1 MFQYLLSGYF
11 YNISANDGSKVYLSG
26 GGGGWGSTNDM
37 TAHDNDSMLY
47 ISWSSTFYSLPIGG
61 GSYKSLF
68 SPGKIYAMVSLGDYV
83 YGVCGGDLCRINPVD
98 KTKTNL
104 GFGTTFTSVTDIGV
118 KNSLL
123 YVFKNGVYMINP
135 ITVSNSF
142 IKPADYPGD
151 PVAVTLV
158 SATNEFAML
167 VNDIIYTY
175 SPATNSFTSYAE
187 SLGTWE
193 GAKSLRNKPGAPSY
207 YLYTVKGDGGFYKID
222 LASKTATLL
231 ASGFSVNPT
240 LTAFNLYKG

>member
-1 MFQYLLSGYF
+1 MAISTTFLQMMEAKFIYQEQEVDGVQPMILQLMTVTPCS
-11 YNISANDGSKVYLSG
+11 ISAFLV
-26 GGGGWGSTNDM
+26 
-37 TAHDNDSMLY
+37 H
-47 ISWSSTFYSLPIGG
+47 SLPIGG

-68 SPGKIYAMVSLGDYV
+68 SPGKIYAMVSLGGYV

-104 GFGTTFTSVTDIGV
+104 GFGTAFTSVTDIGV

-135 ITVSNSF
+135 ITPSNSF
-142 IKPADYPGD
+142 MKPADYPGD

-175 SPATNSFTSYAE
+175 SPATKSFTSYAE

-193 GAKSLRNKPGAPSY
+193 GAKSLRNKPGTPSY

-240 LTAFNLYKG
+240 SLHDNPKNRYTSG